1 MDTGNDSIKGFSE
14 HNWDP
19 AHCISVPGTVFGIG
33 FRCTCAHG
41 AFQKQIEGNP
51 EKTSEEVTDEVGSGS
66 FTTLLRI
73 VGVSP
78 KVVRKVVEV
87 MYGYSR
93 EFESLEVRDA
103 ILLARFFRF
112 KDLLITLYKEG
123 HFHDPQSSW
132 GCSLWYPCVELDT
145 NASI

>member
-1 MDTGNDSIKGFSE
+1 MDALFDFLKDFHLSS
-14 HNWDP
+14 
-19 AHCISVPGTVFGIG
+19 
-33 FRCTCAHG
+33 
-41 AFQKQIEGNP
+41 
-51 EKTSEEVTDEVGSGS
+51 
-66 FTTLLRI
+66 
-73 VGVSP
+73 

>member
-1 MDTGNDSIKGFSE
+1 MDTGNDTIKGFPE

-87 MYGYSR
+87 MYG
-93 EFESLEVRDA
+93 
-103 ILLARFFRF
+103 
-112 KDLLITLYKEG
+112 
-123 HFHDPQSSW
+123 
-132 GCSLWYPCVELDT
+132 CSFCCRMQTGGLHPEMISTALRRLCT
-145 NASI
+145 RP